1 MIYMDAN
8 ATEAPRPQ
16 AAAAML
22 AALALPGNP
31 SSIHAAGRAAR
42 KLLEDARE
50 GIATRFGARPA
61 DLVFTSGGT
70 EADALAVHAL
80 GQGRRIIIGAT
91 EHDAIRA
98 AAPDALRLPVDA
110 NGVADLDA
118 LAALLAAGPALVCL
132 MLANN
137 ETGVLHPIAAAAAL
151 CRAHG
156 ALLHVDAIQAAGR
169 LAVDLP
175 SLGATSLAL
184 SAHKI
189 GGPQGMGA
197 LIVRDH
203 VPFKPLLSGGGQ
215 ERNRR
220 AGTENV
226 AGIIGFG
233 TAATLAADDLRDMPR
248 ITALRRQLETKLIE
262 SHGDDIVIVGAT
274 TPRVANTTCVAL
286 RGVSAETQVAA
297 MDLAGIAISAGSACS
312 SGKVKSSHVLRAMG
326 YGPDIAGCAIRISLG
341 WHSQDKDIQRCLD
354 AWENFAQRAR
364 GNKNLAA

>member
-137 ETGVLHPIAAAAAL
+137 DTGVLHPIAAAAAL

-189 GGPQGMGA
+189 GGPMGA
-197 LIVRDH
+197 GALLLAPDVPVRAH
-203 VPFKPLLSGGGQ
+203 LPGGGQ
-215 ERNRR
+215 ERGRR
-220 AGTENV
+220 GGTPALPAIAGFAAAVQACTPRDL
-226 AGIIGFG
+226 APLRDRIA
-233 TAATLAADDLRDMPR
+233 TAARDCGAVEIAATAPRLGNTLCLGLP
-248 ITALRRQLETKLIE
+248 
-262 SHGDDIVIVGAT
+262 
-274 TPRVANTTCVAL
+274 
-286 RGVSAETQVAA
+286 GVRAETQVIALD
-297 MDLAGIAISAGSACS
+297 MAGVQVSAGAACS
-312 SGKVKSSHVLRAMG
+312 SGKVGRSHVLDAMG
-326 YGPDIAGCAIRISLG
+326 LGPLAAEAIRISLP
-341 WHSQDKDIQRCLD
+341 WNVTEDDVAHTIAAYRSMATRL
-354 AWENFAQRAR
+354 RR
-364 GNKNLAA
+364 GAAA